1 MPIGGWRA
9 LDGITRE
16 GIGNKDKPRSF
27 LMNVATIGTFRTRQQ
42 LYSNDGGCMTVA
54 SFLNELRAI
63 RSAYQWFLTKDGR
76 IRATVGADRTN
87 RVFDPITAVVFA
99 KTGQFFPEPNWSKAA
114 MHIGLGLE
122 DCAELVSAFNFDWD
136 PSSRQGT
143 MRHDLLEALM
153 MTPQATREI
162 GLVDVPMF
170 TPRKPGNSA
179 V

>member
-1 MPIGGWRA
+1 M
-9 LDGITRE
+9 
-16 GIGNKDKPRSF
+16 S
-27 LMNVATIGTFRTRQQ
+27 VATIGDFRTRQQ
-42 LYSNDGGCMTVA
+42 LYSNCGGSMTVA
-54 SFLNELRAI
+54 NFLTELRAI
-63 RSAYQWFLTKDGR
+63 QSAYQWFLTRDGG
-76 IRATVGADRTN
+76 IRATFGADRTN
-87 RVFDPITAVVFA
+87 RVFDPITAVAFA

-114 MHIGLGLE
+114 IHIGLGLE

-153 MTPQATREI
+153 MTPQSAREI

-170 TPRKPGNSA
+170 NPRKRSPGSST